1 MTAWHRNAQYFEGRG
16 AAFLPNKTTVI
27 LGAGFSKNSGVP
39 VQSEFSN
46 CLIENYAIGDFDEA
60 VSKIIESYMK
70 NVFGYSKGNECPQLD
85 DILTSIDI
93 AVNSGH
99 NLGARYSYT
108 HLELIRKVI
117 VYRIISILEGFYRYS
132 EHAAKFVSV
141 LLRGYDHVD
150 FVVLNWDTVL
160 ERYIYELEEPIS
172 IDYLNG
178 GEELKKSGNSL
189 KISRVVKV
197 LKVHGS
203 CNWMYCNNC
212 RVLVNDLKSS
222 IPPLKSTG
230 FTRMDI
236 MLLNDLEGT
245 NINYDKIDNKKCFRC
260 GNILSSHIATQSYRN
275 SFKVNSFSNIWAEAE
290 KSLAFSDKWI
300 FVGYSLPQNDYEFK
314 HLLKI
319 AELKLS
325 HRKEKKLD
333 IDVVLLNSDSAAA
346 RYKSFFG
353 DKINMVCN
361 EGIEGYLNY
370 L

>member
-1 MTAWHRNAQYFEGRG
+1 MSK
-16 AAFLPNKTTVI
+16 KTTVI

-39 VQSEFSN
+39 VQTEFSN
-46 CLIENYAIGDFDEA
+46 YLVESYAIGDFDKA
-60 VSKIIESYMK
+60 VSKIIKRYIK
-70 NVFGYSKGNECPQLD
+70 NVFGYSKGNAYPQLD

-93 AVNSGH
+93 AINSGH
-99 NLGARYSYT
+99 NLGAGYSYT

-132 EHAAKFVSV
+132 RHAAKFVRV
-141 LLRGYDHVD
+141 LLRDYPEVD

-160 ERYIYELEEPIS
+160 EKNIYEMEEPIG
-172 IDYLNG
+172 IDYVNG
-178 GEELKKSGNSL
+178 GEEIKGLGNSL
-189 KISRVVKV
+189 KISKVVKV

-212 RVLVNDLKSS
+212 RVLINDLKSS
-222 IPPLKSTG
+222 ISPLKRTG

-236 MLLNDLEGT
+236 LLLKDLEGVD
-245 NINYDKIDNKKCFRC
+245 INYDNIENKKCFRC
-260 GNILSSHIATQSYRN
+260 GNVLSSHIATQSYRN

-290 KSLAFSDKWI
+290 KSLSLSDKWI

-325 HRKEKKLD
+325 HKKKTKLN
-333 IDVVLLNSDSAAA
+333 IDVVLLNSDSTAV

-361 EGIEGYLNY
+361 EGIEEYLNY